1 VINQSGFILSGDK
14 IHSSLFGPA
23 MRNVIDFSDIEN
35 SKSILPNGQSGNL
48 MSHWYDDQAIMYLNG
63 RYRKMKMNRSDIVKN
78 KTGKII
84 FQPNGLK

>member
-1 VINQSGFILSGDK
+1 
-14 IHSSLFGPA
+14 

-35 SKSILPNGQSGNL
+35 AKSVLPNGQSGNL

-63 RYRKMKMNRSDIVKN
+63 RYRKMKMNRADIIKN
-78 KTGKII
+78 KTGKLI